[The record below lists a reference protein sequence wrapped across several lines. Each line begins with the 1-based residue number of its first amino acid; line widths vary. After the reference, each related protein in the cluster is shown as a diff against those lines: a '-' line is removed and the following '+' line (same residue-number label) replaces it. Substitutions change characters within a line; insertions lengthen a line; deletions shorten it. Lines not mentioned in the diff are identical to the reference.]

1 MKRLFAAALLV
12 LSGVCAAHAQETA
25 LVSSDQDNAAPD
37 FKATSAARI
46 TLMDF
51 LTAGTLAPLPANPLP
66 ANPPSAPD
74 ATLLATALAVPLD
87 PADPA
92 EPAPKPKF
100 LYGGRD
106 DYRWQLALGIS
117 WIRFRSSIF
126 NASAVGTNTG
136 VAYFLN
142 DWFAVEGTV
151 STGFAPQI
159 YNKEHVKLV
168 LYGGGAKIAWRQRRW
183 EPWLHGIFGGLH
195 EQPQTSDGGRNTF
208 AIQAGGGADYRFNP
222 RFSGRLEADYVR
234 SQFFS
239 QSQNNFQLAASVV
252 IHF

>member
-46 TLMDF
+46 TLIDS
-51 LTAGTLAPLPANPLP
+51 LIADTLAPLPAI
-66 ANPPSAPD
+66 PPSAPD

-126 NASAVGTNTG
+126 NASAVGTNTA

-159 YNKEHVKLV
+159 FDREHVKL
-168 LYGGGAKIAWRQRRW
+168 LFYGGGAKIAWRQKRW
-183 EPWLHGIFGGLH
+183 EPWLHGIFGGMH
-195 EQPQTSDGGRNTF
+195 EQPQTANGGRNSF
-208 AIQAGGGADYRFNP
+208 GIQAGGGADYRFNP
-222 RFSGRLEADYVR
+222 RFSGRLEGDYVR
-234 SQFFS
+234 GQFFS

>member
-1 MKRLFAAALLV
+1 MKRLFAAGLLV

-25 LVSSDQDNAAPD
+25 FVSGDNGNAALD
-37 FKATSAARI
+37 FKATSAAKI
-46 TLMDF
+46 TLFDSP
-51 LTAGTLAPLPANPLP
+51 TVDSLAPLPANPP
-66 ANPPSAPD
+66 GAPD
-74 ATLLATALAVPLD
+74 ATLLAAALAVPLD
-87 PADPA
+87 SADPA
-92 EPAPKPKF
+92 APAAKPKF

-126 NASAVGTNTG
+126 NASAVGTNTA

-168 LYGGGAKIAWRQRRW
+168 FYGGGAKIAWRQRRW
-183 EPWLHGIFGGLH
+183 EPWLHAIVGGMH
-195 EQPQTSDGGRNTF
+195 EQPQTSMGGRNSF
-208 AIQAGGGADYRFNP
+208 GVQAGGGADYRFNP

-239 QSQNNFQLAASVV
+239 QSQNNFQLAGSIV

>member
-1 MKRLFAAALLV
+1 MKRLFAAGLLV

-25 LVSSDQDNAAPD
+25 LVSSDKGNAAVD
-37 FKATSAARI
+37 FNATSAAKI
-46 TLMDF
+46 TLFDS
-51 LTAGTLAPLPANPLP
+51 LTADSLAPLPANPP
-66 ANPPSAPD
+66 GAPD

-87 PADPA
+87 SADPGA
-92 EPAPKPKF
+92 PAAKPKF

-106 DYRWQLALGIS
+106 DYRWQLALGVS

-126 NASAVGTNTG
+126 NASAVGTNTA

-168 LYGGGAKIAWRQRRW
+168 FYGGGAKITWRQRRW
-183 EPWLHGIFGGLH
+183 EPWLHAIVGGMH
-195 EQPQTSDGGRNTF
+195 EQPQTAMGGRNSF
-208 AIQAGGGADYRFNP
+208 GVQAGGGADYRFNP

-239 QSQNNFQLAASVV
+239 QSQNNFQLAGSIV

>member
-12 LSGVCAAHAQETA
+12 LSGACAAHAQETT
-25 LVSSDQDNAAPD
+25 LVSSEKDSAALD
-37 FKATSAARI
+37 FKATSAAKA
-46 TLMDF
+46 TLFDP
-51 LTAGTLAPLPANPLP
+51 LTADSLAPLPINSPGASDVTP
-66 ANPPSAPD
+66 
-74 ATLLATALAVPLD
+74 LATALAVPVD
-87 PADPA
+87 SADPA
-92 EPAPKPKF
+92 ADPAPKPRF

-126 NASAVGTNTG
+126 NASAVGTNTA
-136 VAYFLN
+136 VTYYLN
-142 DWFAVEGTV
+142 DWFGVEGTV
-151 STGFAPQI
+151 ATGFAPQI
-159 YNKEHVKLV
+159 FDKEHVKL
-168 LYGGGAKIAWRQRRW
+168 LFYGGGAKIAWRQRRW
-183 EPWLHGIFGGLH
+183 EPWLHGIIGGMH
-195 EQPQTSDGGRNTF
+195 EQPQTAAGGRNSF
-208 AIQAGGGADYRFNP
+208 GIQAGGGADYRFNP